1 MCNYPLYLYAIHG
14 HCNVKL
20 FFSFNILFY
29 LTVVLLECAQQLIK
43 KSTSF
48 GLMSDLQKLN
58 ARFSSRAHWW
68 WCIWKILAYTCI
80 WDALQMS
87 ISLRSAQH
95 PLSSHLILCHCCPC
109 LSLDSFC
116 KRQKSCWSYRPE
128 GKVKNWLASAYC
140 MHAAS
145 ECTLWKMIN
154 GSHACGLKVHAG
166 FVHMIRLRLW
176 I

>member
-1 MCNYPLYLYAIHG
+1 MFFF
-14 HCNVKL
+14 
-20 FFSFNILFY
+20 FFSSKRLFY

-43 KSTSF
+43 KAI
-48 GLMSDLQKLN
+48 GLMSDLQNLN
-58 ARFSSRAHWW
+58 ACFSSRAHWG
-68 WCIWKILAYTCI
+68 WCIWKIFACTCI

-128 GKVKNWLASAYC
+128 GKVASAYC

-166 FVHMIRLRLW
+166 FVHVQIRLRLW